1 MNNTVSNNFNIIAEK
16 LDKLRRDWSW
26 FILAKGMLRVLTLI
40 SVIVFILIICEGF
53 RYFNTSIRRDIY
65 FFTIG
70 FSGIFLLTP
79 IILAL
84 MVRFNRMASYSNHR
98 LSILIGEEYPDIGDR
113 LVNVLQL
120 HEMAVKKEA
129 GYSLELVNH
138 SIRTIADRVQ
148 SYSFGV
154 LVPWRKFK
162 VYLLRYVAIFLV
174 IIFLCIYNFSFFR
187 QSFIRLTHPEVEF
200 SIPKPFTIVSTTGS
214 FGVFGGDSVDVAF
227 HCEGDYPDE
236 IQFDA
241 AYPDFIKNG
250 TGIVDDSGNVI
261 VHFGPVRNTIY
272 YEAFVQNRSV
282 FKPWK
287 RISSGVDTIFVTDRP
302 EILHVKT
309 RIEFPAYTRLDPKIQ
324 ESNTSELTIYP
335 GSDLYLNLLSNKM
348 LKTASI
354 RFKSGKTTNLTISGK
369 TAAGKFIIHDN
380 DEFQIT
386 VSDDNDVTNINPIN
400 YRIRLI
406 PDAYPVCQ
414 LISPDMD
421 IELTE
426 SMEIPLGIRISD
438 DFGFQKA
445 LIQYRLIK
453 RYDPDR
459 QTEESIEFPL
469 PDKQLTLQ
477 ELYYVWN
484 VGELNLSP
492 EDIVEYKVSVYDNDP
507 INGPKAATS
516 RILRARFPSLNDLF
530 ADVNEQRDQIAGEGE
545 EILNNLESSKE
556 ILEEISREL
565 LKDPKLNWEQKNQ
578 LEKEIQK
585 TKEAGEKLAKMADQL
600 DEIIQK
606 SRDNQL
612 FDEETISKFA
622 KLQDAFR
629 DVMTPELREA
639 MNKLQQALEKM
650 DSSEI
655 KKALDQFRT
664 NRDQFAKELDRMI
677 KLLQR
682 VKIEQSVGEI
692 VRRFEDMVKR
702 QENIN
707 SELDKTSESNEPK
720 FDQLAGE
727 EKSVVRDSEIALD
740 LMERTRDEM
749 SDFPLMPSEQLE
761 SLIQEMKKSG
771 LMDELKQAQKSL
783 SKANKQQAQQS
794 TRSAQQQLHDF
805 LNKMMQ
811 FQSEFNKRTMDE
823 VMSDFRNVIFKTMQL
838 SQDQEKLSQVIKHTP
853 RQSERLL
860 DVAVNQQQLQRNLI
874 KIIDELIALSNKTF
888 GLSPRVGKGFGQ
900 ASAAMNDAVR
910 QMEERS
916 PASATKSAQQATAA
930 INQSALELIN
940 SMNSLQSSGSASG
953 FENYLQQLQ
962 KMAGQQQGINDET
975 QMISLGQAGQQAALQ
990 RLAARQQQLR
1000 NSLEQLQNEIS
1011 ESTKQSGDLS
1021 GIAKDMDDVIKD
1033 LQENRVLRKTL
1044 ERQQRILSR
1053 LLDAQ
1058 KSLRTQDFKRERKS
1072 KTGEELVRESPDQL
1086 PADLGERRSL
1096 LQENLEKALKEGYT
1110 REYEEIIRQY
1120 FELLSKESDRK

>member
-1 MNNTVSNNFNIIAEK
+1 
-16 LDKLRRDWSW
+16 
-26 FILAKGMLRVLTLI
+26 
-40 SVIVFILIICEGF
+40 
-53 RYFNTSIRRDIY
+53 
-65 FFTIG
+65 
-70 FSGIFLLTP
+70 
-79 IILAL
+79 
-84 MVRFNRMASYSNHR
+84 
-98 LSILIGEEYPDIGDR
+98 
-113 LVNVLQL
+113 
-120 HEMAVKKEA
+120 
-129 GYSLELVNH
+129 
-138 SIRTIADRVQ
+138 
-148 SYSFGV
+148 
-154 LVPWRKFK
+154 
-162 VYLLRYVAIFLV
+162 
-174 IIFLCIYNFSFFR
+174 
-187 QSFIRLTHPEVEF
+187 
-200 SIPKPFTIVSTTGS
+200 
-214 FGVFGGDSVDVAF
+214 
-227 HCEGDYPDE
+227 
-236 IQFDA
+236 
-241 AYPDFIKNG
+241 
-250 TGIVDDSGNVI
+250 
-261 VHFGPVRNTIY
+261 
-272 YEAFVQNRSV
+272 
-282 FKPWK
+282 
-287 RISSGVDTIFVTDRP
+287 
-302 EILHVKT
+302 
-309 RIEFPAYTRLDPKIQ
+309 
-324 ESNTSELTIYP
+324 
-335 GSDLYLNLLSNKM
+335 
-348 LKTASI
+348 
-354 RFKSGKTTNLTISGK
+354 
-369 TAAGKFIIHDN
+369 
-380 DEFQIT
+380 
-386 VSDDNDVTNINPIN
+386 
-400 YRIRLI
+400 
-406 PDAYPVCQ
+406 
-414 LISPDMD
+414 MD

-453 RYDPDR
+453 RYDPDG

-469 PDKQLTLQ
+469 TDKQLTLQ
-477 ELYYVWN
+477 ELYYVWS

-492 EDIVEYKVSVYDNDP
+492 EDIVEFKVSVYDNDP

-530 ADVNEQRDQIAGEGE
+530 ADVNEQRDQIADEGE

-578 LEKEIQK
+578 LEKELQK
-585 TKEAGEKLAKMADQL
+585 TREAGEKLAKMADQL
-600 DEIIQK
+600 DEMIQK

-612 FDEETISKFA
+612 FDEETVGKFA
-622 KLQDAFR
+622 KLQEAFR

-650 DSSEI
+650 DSNEI
-655 KKALDQFRT
+655 KKALNQFRS

-707 SELDKTSESNEPK
+707 SELDKTPESDESK

-727 EKSVVRDSEIALD
+727 EKSVQRDSEIALD

-749 SDFPLMPSEQLE
+749 SNFPLMPSEQLE

-794 TRSAQQQLHDF
+794 TRSAQQRLQDF

-811 FQSEFNKRTMDE
+811 FQSEFNKRAMDE

-838 SQDQEKLSQVIKHTP
+838 SQNQEKLSQIIKHTP

-900 ASAAMNDAVR
+900 ASAAMNNAVR
-910 QMEERS
+910 QMEERN
-916 PASATKSAQQATAA
+916 PANATKSAQQATAA

-975 QMISLGQAGQQAALQ
+975 QMISLGQAGQQAALR

-1000 NSLEQLQNEIS
+1000 NSLEQLQQEIS
-1011 ESTKQSGDLS
+1011 ENTKQSGDLG

-1058 KSLRTQDFKRERKS
+1058 KSLRTQDFKKERKS

-1120 FELLSKESDRK
+1120 FELLSKESDR